1 MDLENLIPVKV
12 LERLRNCHFLFLGYS
27 LSDWNLRAI
36 LYKLWTDRRRDRD
49 WWAIQLD
56 PSELE
61 RKSWRRR
68 GVEIF
73 DVPLAEYVTTL
84 SVRFDE
90 SLAERS

>member
-1 MDLENLIPVKV
+1 
-12 LERLRNCHFLFLGYS
+12 LRNCHFLFLGYS

-49 WWAIQLD
+49 WWAIQVN

-68 GVEIF
+68 GVEIL
-73 DVPLAEYVTTL
+73 DRPLDDYIQQL
-84 SVRFDE
+84 SKRFHE
-90 SLAERS
+90 SLEQ